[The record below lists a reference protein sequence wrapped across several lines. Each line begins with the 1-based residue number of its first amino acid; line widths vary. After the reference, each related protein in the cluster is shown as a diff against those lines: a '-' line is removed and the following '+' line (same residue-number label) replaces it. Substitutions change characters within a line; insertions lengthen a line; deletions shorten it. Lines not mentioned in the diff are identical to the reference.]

1 MRVIPY
7 ETRPVIRFAA
17 DADPD
22 RLADLIAWGL
32 FSTDGKDDLRG
43 IRGLRVIGA
52 GHGRIDVGLLL
63 RDDLHGAFG
72 DPGQTAF
79 TSGTAFVDGFRF
91 WINSC
96 EAPTLRDG

>member
-32 FSTDGKDDLRG
+32 FSAGGKDDLRG
-43 IRGLRVIGA
+43 IRGLLVIDA
-52 GHGRIDVGLLL
+52 GHGRIDVGLLGSDARL
-63 RDDLHGAFG
+63 RMEGL
-72 DPGQTAF
+72 P
-79 TSGTAFVDGFRF
+79 
-91 WINSC
+91 
-96 EAPTLRDG
+96 EAAWRDAEVRRHRRH

>member
-72 DPGQTAF
+72 DPGQTG
-79 TSGTAFVDGFRF
+79 SLHF
-91 WINSC
+91 WNGVC
-96 EAPTLRDG
+96 RRVPVLDQFL